1 VRRLLQR
8 HDHFNFLRLALRG
21 KKDWSRRSPDTHF
34 ASRRFHLQQL
44 FIFNIICM
52 LEHRVHATST
62 YRATT
67 KNWSI
72 CFSVSELLGSKI
84 FSSSFSKSRPSSSSA
99 RTQNTHTHTHSY
111 VDSLWTTHVQQE
123 FLHYSWF
130 SFTFLVCD
138 SRVQSLNEAL
148 SWRRSLWRCQPPEL
162 QHMEQNVINMALIR
176 GLAIPVV
183 RNCNLSFS
191 FLLRIQL
198 WQKNNWSS

>member
-1 VRRLLQR
+1 MHLVAFICSNCSFLISSACSSTACTPRRLTERRLRTGRSVFPSASCWGQR
-8 HDHFNFLRLALRG
+8 SSPLVSPSLGHLPRLHG
-21 KKDWSRRSPDTHF
+21 
-34 ASRRFHLQQL
+34 
-44 FIFNIICM
+44 
-52 LEHRVHATST
+52 HR
-62 YRATT
+62 
-67 KNWSI
+67 
-72 CFSVSELLGSKI
+72 
-84 FSSSFSKSRPSSSSA
+84 
-99 RTQNTHTHTHSY
+99 THTHTHSY
-111 VDSLWTTHVQQE
+111 VGSLWTTHVQQE